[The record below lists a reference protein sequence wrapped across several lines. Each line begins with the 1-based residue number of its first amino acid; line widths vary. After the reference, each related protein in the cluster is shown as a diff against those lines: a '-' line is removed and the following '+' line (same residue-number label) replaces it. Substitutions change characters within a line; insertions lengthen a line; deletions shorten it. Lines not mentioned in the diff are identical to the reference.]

1 MNKENE
7 NMDWEKDAPQLA
19 AIKVENCFNVPVN
32 YFENLSEQITNQIKL
47 AEIADQNLGFKT
59 PNGYFDSLEEQIF
72 AKINL
77 EEKLGNSSAN
87 HQGFNIPE
95 NYFEPSK
102 LRIEKALPGKKQSL
116 RKILTINFI
125 RFAAAACILLTTSV
139 GIYFNIQRTSSIHY
153 KLSRVSDEEIETYLN
168 QNIEAADMP
177 ILLQNLENKPVFT
190 IEQNQLSNDEI
201 KNYLDLTN

>member
-1 MNKENE
+1 MNKEDK
-7 NMDWEKDAPQLA
+7 NMEWEKEAPLLTA
-19 AIKVENCFNVPVN
+19 VNRENCFNVPIN
-32 YFENLSEQITNQIKL
+32 YFENLSEQIINQIKL
-47 AEIADQNLGFKT
+47 AEIADQDLGFKT
-59 PNGYFDSLEEQIF
+59 PFGYFDSLEEQIF

-77 EEKLGNSSAN
+77 KEKLGDISDN
-87 HQGFNIPE
+87 HHGFNIPE

-102 LRIEKALPGKKQSL
+102 LRIEKSISGKKQSL

-177 ILLQNLENKPVFT
+177 IILQNLENKPIFT